1 MDDDIGTVDEF
12 PAITGGILVSV
23 GNLKTEIIQFSPNLM
38 GDTFEVADAGNSGD
52 NETISPGT
60 LLRYIKD
67 AYILALMVF
76 KKLADRLGISQYQ
89 VIHSHLLLTLD
100 APDFLYIT
108 LEMGSQE
115 LPVGILR

>member
-1 MDDDIGTVDEF
+1 
-12 PAITGGILVSV
+12 
-23 GNLKTEIIQFSPNLM
+23 
-38 GDTFEVADAGNSGD
+38 
-52 NETISPGT
+52 
-60 LLRYIKD
+60 
-67 AYILALMVF
+67 MVF